1 MSAYEQDQL
10 VTKTSVV
17 LSKPEDWEK
26 WLFVRKD
33 TADRDGLWPY
43 VDPGLPVEELRKL
56 QDEEPQEKP
65 AWKFKKTEVSE
76 EEQEDIDIE
85 DLSAEEISVYNVW
98 ARRYE
103 RNEARWL
110 QKEKALRSF
119 NSEIARTIDVKHLDL
134 IVDCADPYSRLTTLK
149 KHLCPSVGERNHQL
163 RSRYRAVCTRPRKAN
178 LDTWLDEWV
187 TITRLLRDAKMSEV
201 DGNRSQEDFILS
213 IRGLDDSWAATQ
225 LQDLIKKDQKGEQ
238 YTSTADLVAEFRSYY
253 RRTRPIASS
262 IGTFATLGVAG
273 SSNGPTASEGSTR
286 RVMCLCGDSHMFKDC
301 LYVNHSLRRPA
312 WRSDKAIEKKFDD
325 LRKAD
330 NPTARALK
338 RSEAQLKKESSHLEN
353 KAQTVISMDDGK
365 PVRSTTHCNA
375 MLQTTAVA
383 DEAQPPLLTRWILDP
398 GSNCHVTNTR
408 GPNWTTIKKGEPTDY
423 VYAGGVLAQIE
434 EWGEI
439 VLNVK
444 TPTGQSQMKLTYV
457 AYIPGFFTSVVGLS
471 RSRPLGVHFDSG
483 RDCLYQDKPSNV
495 ICLLQY
501 QDGHWL
507 IDDEKEQV
515 PPPALLSVYATR
527 YTVPKPSRDD
537 RKSLASK

>member
-1 MSAYEQDQL
+1 
-10 VTKTSVV
+10 VI
-17 LSKPEDWEK
+17 LSKPDDWER

-43 VDPGLPVEELRKL
+43 VDPGLSAEELRKL
-56 QDEEPQEKP
+56 QDEKPQEKP
-65 AWKFKKTEVSE
+65 LWRFKKTQVSE

-98 ARRYE
+98 TRKYE
-103 RNEARWL
+103 RDEARWL

-134 IVDCADPYSRLTTLK
+134 IVDCSSPYSRLTTLK

-187 TITRLLRDAKMSEV
+187 TITRLLREAKMPEV

-225 LQDLIKKDQKGEQ
+225 LQELVKKDHRGEQ
-238 YTSTADLVAEFRSYY
+238 YTSTTDLVAEFRSYY

-262 IGTFATLGVAG
+262 IGTFATLGVAESLDGPITPRG
-273 SSNGPTASEGSTR
+273 SAR
-286 RVMCLCGDSHMFKDC
+286 RVICLCGDSHMFKDC
-301 LYVNHSLRRPA
+301 LYVNHSLRQLNWQP
-312 WRSDKAIEKKFDD
+312 DKAIEKEFNQ

-330 NPTARALK
+330 STVARVL
-338 RSEAQLKKESSHLEN
+338 RRTEAQLRKQNKLSGGVKKQS
-353 KAQTVISMDDGK
+353 VISMDDGQ
-365 PVRSTTHCNA
+365 PIQSTTHCNA
-375 MLQTTAVA
+375 MLQATAVA
-383 DEAQPPLLTRWILDP
+383 NQAQPPLLTRWILDP
-398 GSNCHVTNTR
+398 GSNCH
-408 GPNWTTIKKGEPTDY
+408 GEPTDY

-434 EWGEI
+434 EWGEV
-439 VLNVK
+439 VLSVK

-483 RDCLYQDKPSNV
+483 RDCLYQGEQSNV

-507 IDDEKEQV
+507 IDDEK
-515 PPPALLSVYATR
+515 
-527 YTVPKPSRDD
+527 
-537 RKSLASK
+537 